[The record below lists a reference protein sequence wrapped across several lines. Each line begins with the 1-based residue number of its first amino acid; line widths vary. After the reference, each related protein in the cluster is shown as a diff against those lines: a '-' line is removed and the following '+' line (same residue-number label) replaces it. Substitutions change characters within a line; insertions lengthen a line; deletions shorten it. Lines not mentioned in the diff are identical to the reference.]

1 MSLYIWEWGFAMKSG
16 FVGII
21 GRPNVGKSSLLN
33 SIMGKKIAITSNKPQ
48 TTRNNIQGIYN
59 DKDTQMVFVDTPGIH
74 KPKNKLGKLLNKEA
88 YFSMNDTD
96 VILFVADISTPLGK
110 GDKFIIDML
119 NEVNKPV
126 ILVLNKIDRLSKE
139 QILLKIA
146 EYKDLYNFTEI
157 VPISAIKK
165 DNIDRLLDVI
175 KKYLNDN
182 MRYYDEETYTNS
194 STEFIIAE
202 LIREKILNLTDEE
215 IPHSITCI
223 VEKIEYE
230 KNIVNINGLIIV
242 DRESL
247 KKIIIGKQGTMIK
260 EIGTLARNDI
270 ELLLGKKVYLELY
283 VKVLPKWRDKD
294 RYLQQLGFT
303 EFNN

>member
-1 MSLYIWEWGFAMKSG
+1 MKSG

-59 DKDTQMVFVDTPGIH
+59 DQETQMVFVDTPGIH

-96 VILFVADISTPLGK
+96 VILFVVDISTPLGK

-119 NEVNKPV
+119 NEINKPV
-126 ILVLNKIDRLSKE
+126 ILVLNKIDRLPKE

-146 EYKDLYNFTEI
+146 EYKDLYNFVEI

-182 MRYYDEETYTNS
+182 MRYYDEGTYTNS

>member
-1 MSLYIWEWGFAMKSG
+1 MKSG

-33 SIMGKKIAITSNKPQ
+33 TIMGKKIAITSNKPQ

-59 DKDTQMVFVDTPGIH
+59 DEETQMVFVDTPGIH

-96 VILFVADISTPLGK
+96 VILFVVDISTPLGK

-119 NEVNKPV
+119 SEVNKPV
-126 ILVLNKIDRLSKE
+126 ILVLNKIDRLPKE

-146 EYKDLYNFTEI
+146 EYKDLYNFAEI

-182 MRYYDEETYTNS
+182 MRYYEEGTYTNS

-215 IPHSITCI
+215 IPHSITCV

-260 EIGTLARNDI
+260 EIGSLARNDI

-303 EFNN
+303 DFNN

>member
-1 MSLYIWEWGFAMKSG
+1 MKSG

-59 DKDTQMVFVDTPGIH
+59 DEETQMVFVDTPGIH

-96 VILFVADISTPLGK
+96 VILFVVDISTPLGK

-119 NEVNKPV
+119 NEINKPV
-126 ILVLNKIDRLSKE
+126 ILVLNKIDRLPKE

>member
-1 MSLYIWEWGFAMKSG
+1 MKSG

-33 SIMGKKIAITSNKPQ
+33 TIMGKKIAITSNKPQ

-59 DKDTQMVFVDTPGIH
+59 DEETQMVFVDTPGIH

-96 VILFVADISTPLGK
+96 VILFVVDISTPLGK

-119 NEVNKPV
+119 NEINKPV
-126 ILVLNKIDRLSKE
+126 ILVLNKIDRLPKE

-146 EYKDLYNFTEI
+146 EYKDLYNFVEI

-165 DNIDRLLDVI
+165 DNVDRLLDVI

-182 MRYYDEETYTNS
+182 MRYYDEGTYTNS

-215 IPHSITCI
+215 IPHSITCV

-260 EIGTLARNDI
+260 EIGSLARNDI

-283 VKVLPKWRDKD
+283 VKVLPKWQDKD

>member
-1 MSLYIWEWGFAMKSG
+1 MKSG

-59 DKDTQMVFVDTPGIH
+59 DKETQMVFVDTPGIH

-96 VILFVADISTPLGK
+96 VILFVVDISTPLGK
-110 GDKFIIDML
+110 GDKFIIDIL
-119 NEVNKPV
+119 NEINKPV
-126 ILVLNKIDRLSKE
+126 ILVLNKIDKLQKE
-139 QILLKIA
+139 QILLKID
-146 EYKDLYNFTEI
+146 EYKDLYNFAEI

-165 DNIDRLLDVI
+165 DNIDRLLDAI
-175 KKYLNDN
+175 KKYLSDN
-182 MRYYDEETYTNS
+182 MKYYDEGTYTNS

-215 IPHSITCI
+215 IPHSITCV

-230 KNIVNINGLIIV
+230 KNIVNINALIIV

-260 EIGTLARNDI
+260 EIGSLARNDI

>member
-1 MSLYIWEWGFAMKSG
+1 MKSG

-33 SIMGKKIAITSNKPQ
+33 TIMGKKIAITSNKPQ

-59 DKDTQMVFVDTPGIH
+59 DEETQMVFVDTPGIH

-96 VILFVADISTPLGK
+96 VILFVVDISTPLGK

-119 NEVNKPV
+119 NEINKPV
-126 ILVLNKIDRLSKE
+126 ILVLNKIDRLPKE

-146 EYKDLYNFTEI
+146 EYKDLYNFVEI
-157 VPISAIKK
+157 VPISAKKK
-165 DNIDRLLDVI
+165 DNVDRLLDVI

-182 MRYYDEETYTNS
+182 MRYYDEGTYTNS

-215 IPHSITCI
+215 IPHSITCV

-260 EIGTLARNDI
+260 EIGSLARNDI

>member
-1 MSLYIWEWGFAMKSG
+1 MKSG

-33 SIMGKKIAITSNKPQ
+33 TIMGKKIAITSNKPQ

-59 DKDTQMVFVDTPGIH
+59 DEETQMVFVDTPGIH

-96 VILFVADISTPLGK
+96 VILFVVDISTPLGK

-119 NEVNKPV
+119 SEVNKPV
-126 ILVLNKIDRLSKE
+126 ILVLNKIDRLPKE

-146 EYKDLYNFTEI
+146 EYKDLYNFAEI

-165 DNIDRLLDVI
+165 DNVDRLLDVI

-215 IPHSITCI
+215 IPHSITCV

-260 EIGTLARNDI
+260 EIGSLARNDI

>member
-1 MSLYIWEWGFAMKSG
+1 MKSG

-33 SIMGKKIAITSNKPQ
+33 TIMGKKIAITSNKPQ

-59 DKDTQMVFVDTPGIH
+59 DEETQMVFVDTPGIH

-96 VILFVADISTPLGK
+96 VILFVVDISTPLGK

-119 NEVNKPV
+119 SEVNKPV
-126 ILVLNKIDRLSKE
+126 ILVLNKIDRLPKE

-146 EYKDLYNFTEI
+146 EYKDLYNFVEI

-182 MRYYDEETYTNS
+182 MRYYEEGTYTNS

-215 IPHSITCI
+215 IPHSITCV

-260 EIGTLARNDI
+260 EIGSLARNDI

-303 EFNN
+303 DFNN

>member
-1 MSLYIWEWGFAMKSG
+1 MKSG

-33 SIMGKKIAITSNKPQ
+33 TIMGKKIAITSNKPQ

-59 DKDTQMVFVDTPGIH
+59 DEETQMVFVDTPGIH

-96 VILFVADISTPLGK
+96 VILFVVDISAPLGK

-119 NEVNKPV
+119 NEINKPV
-126 ILVLNKIDRLSKE
+126 ILVLNKIDRLPKE

-146 EYKDLYNFTEI
+146 EYKDLYNFVEI

-165 DNIDRLLDVI
+165 DNVDRLLDVI

-182 MRYYDEETYTNS
+182 MRYYDEGTYTNS

-215 IPHSITCI
+215 IPHSITCV

-260 EIGTLARNDI
+260 EIGSLARNDI

>member
-1 MSLYIWEWGFAMKSG
+1 MKSG

-33 SIMGKKIAITSNKPQ
+33 TIMGKKIAITSNKPQ

-59 DKDTQMVFVDTPGIH
+59 DEETQMVFVDTPGIH

-96 VILFVADISTPLGK
+96 VILFVVDISTPLGK

-119 NEVNKPV
+119 SEVNKPV
-126 ILVLNKIDRLSKE
+126 ILVLNKIDRLPKE

-146 EYKDLYNFTEI
+146 EYKDLYNFAEI

-165 DNIDRLLDVI
+165 DNVDRLLDVI

-182 MRYYDEETYTNS
+182 MRYYDEGTYTNS

-215 IPHSITCI
+215 IPHSITCV

-260 EIGTLARNDI
+260 EIGSLARNDI

>member
-1 MSLYIWEWGFAMKSG
+1 MKSG

-33 SIMGKKIAITSNKPQ
+33 TIMGKKIAITSNKPQ

-59 DKDTQMVFVDTPGIH
+59 DEETQMVFVDTPGIH

-96 VILFVADISTPLGK
+96 VILFVVDISTPLGK

-119 NEVNKPV
+119 NEINKPV
-126 ILVLNKIDRLSKE
+126 ILVLNKIDRLPKE

-146 EYKDLYNFTEI
+146 EYKDLYNFVEI

-165 DNIDRLLDVI
+165 DNVDRLLDVI

-182 MRYYDEETYTNS
+182 MRYYDEGTYTNS

-215 IPHSITCI
+215 IPHSNNCV

-260 EIGTLARNDI
+260 EIGSLARNDI

>member
-1 MSLYIWEWGFAMKSG
+1 MKSG

-88 YFSMNDTD
+88 YFSINDTD

-182 MRYYDEETYTNS
+182 MRYYDEGTYTNS

-260 EIGTLARNDI
+260 EIGT
-270 ELLLGKKVYLELY
+270 
-283 VKVLPKWRDKD
+283 
-294 RYLQQLGFT
+294 
-303 EFNN
+303 

>member
-1 MSLYIWEWGFAMKSG
+1 MKSG

-33 SIMGKKIAITSNKPQ
+33 TIMGKKIAITSNKPQ

-59 DKDTQMVFVDTPGIH
+59 DQETQMVFVDTPGIH

-96 VILFVADISTPLGK
+96 VILFVVDISAPLGK
-110 GDKFIIDML
+110 GDKYIIDML
-119 NEVNKPV
+119 NEINKPV
-126 ILVLNKIDRLSKE
+126 ILVLNKIDRLPKE

-146 EYKDLYNFTEI
+146 EYKDLYNFVEI

-165 DNIDRLLDVI
+165 DNVDRLLDVI

-182 MRYYDEETYTNS
+182 MRYYDEGTYTNS

-215 IPHSITCI
+215 IPHSITCV

-260 EIGTLARNDI
+260 EIGSLARNDI

>member
-1 MSLYIWEWGFAMKSG
+1 MKSG

-33 SIMGKKIAITSNKPQ
+33 TIMGKKIAITSNKPQ

-59 DKDTQMVFVDTPGIH
+59 DQETQMVFVDTPGIH

-96 VILFVADISTPLGK
+96 VILFVVDISTPLGK

-119 NEVNKPV
+119 NEINKPV
-126 ILVLNKIDRLSKE
+126 ILVLNKIDRLPKE

-146 EYKDLYNFTEI
+146 EYKDLYNFVEI

-165 DNIDRLLDVI
+165 DNVDRLLDVI

-182 MRYYDEETYTNS
+182 MRYYDEGTYTNS

-215 IPHSITCI
+215 IPHSITCV

-247 KKIIIGKQGTMIK
+247 KKIIIGKQGAMLKKIG
-260 EIGTLARNDI
+260 EIGSLARNDI

>member
-1 MSLYIWEWGFAMKSG
+1 MKSG

-33 SIMGKKIAITSNKPQ
+33 TIMGKKIAITSNKPQ

-59 DKDTQMVFVDTPGIH
+59 DQETQMVFVDTPGIH

-96 VILFVADISTPLGK
+96 VILFVVDISTPLGK

-119 NEVNKPV
+119 NEINKPV
-126 ILVLNKIDRLSKE
+126 ILVLNKIDRLPKE

-146 EYKDLYNFTEI
+146 EYKDLYNFVEI

-165 DNIDRLLDVI
+165 DNVDRLLDVI

-182 MRYYDEETYTNS
+182 MRYYDEGTYTNS

-215 IPHSITCI
+215 IPHSITCV

-260 EIGTLARNDI
+260 EIGSLARNDI

>member
-1 MSLYIWEWGFAMKSG
+1 MKSG

-33 SIMGKKIAITSNKPQ
+33 TIMGKKIAITSNKPQ

-59 DKDTQMVFVDTPGIH
+59 DEETQMVFVDTPGIH

-96 VILFVADISTPLGK
+96 VILFVVDISTPLGK

-119 NEVNKPV
+119 NEINKPV
-126 ILVLNKIDRLSKE
+126 ILVLNKIDRLPKE

-146 EYKDLYNFTEI
+146 EYKDLYNFVEI

-165 DNIDRLLDVI
+165 DNVDRLLDVI

-182 MRYYDEETYTNS
+182 MRYYDEGTYTNS
-194 STEFIIAE
+194 STKFIIAE

-215 IPHSITCI
+215 IPHSITCV

-260 EIGTLARNDI
+260 EIGSLARNDI

>member
-1 MSLYIWEWGFAMKSG
+1 MKSG

-33 SIMGKKIAITSNKPQ
+33 TIMGKKIAITSNKPQ

-59 DKDTQMVFVDTPGIH
+59 DEETQMVFVDTPGIH

-96 VILFVADISTPLGK
+96 VILFVVDISTPLGK

-119 NEVNKPV
+119 NEINKPV
-126 ILVLNKIDRLSKE
+126 ILVLNKIDRLPKE

-146 EYKDLYNFTEI
+146 EYKDLYNFVEI

-165 DNIDRLLDVI
+165 DNVDRLLDVI

-182 MRYYDEETYTNS
+182 MRYYDEGTYTNS

-202 LIREKILNLTDEE
+202 LIRDKILNLTDEE
-215 IPHSITCI
+215 IPHSITCV

-260 EIGTLARNDI
+260 EIGSLARNDI

>member
-1 MSLYIWEWGFAMKSG
+1 MKSG

-33 SIMGKKIAITSNKPQ
+33 TIMGKKIAITSNKPQ

-59 DKDTQMVFVDTPGIH
+59 DQETQMVFVDTPGIH

-96 VILFVADISTPLGK
+96 VILFVVDISTPLGK

-119 NEVNKPV
+119 NEISKPI
-126 ILVLNKIDRLSKE
+126 ILVLNKIDRLPKE

-146 EYKDLYNFTEI
+146 EYKDLYNFVEI

-165 DNIDRLLDVI
+165 DNVDRLLDVI

-182 MRYYDEETYTNS
+182 MRYYDEGTYTNS

-215 IPHSITCI
+215 IPHSITCV

-260 EIGTLARNDI
+260 EIGSLARNDI

>member
-1 MSLYIWEWGFAMKSG
+1 MKSG

-165 DNIDRLLDVI
+165 DNIDRLLNVI